1 MITENTEKNL
11 KKGTILIADDTKL
24 NHHILRDI
32 LSNNFE
38 IISAMGGAEAL
49 QILNEKGKEISLLLL
64 DIMMPDV
71 DGFAVLEGLRESN
84 LIEEIPVIMI
94 SANTEAATINKAYE
108 MGAWDYITRP
118 FNATAVR
125 HRAINTVLTFAKE
138 KKLTAAVLEQVLK
151 KENGESMM
159 ISILSHI
166 VEFRNGES
174 GLHVLHINAITELL
188 LRQLVKS
195 YPEYHFS
202 HKEISQICLASSL
215 HDIGKI
221 AIPEEILNK
230 PGRLTPE
237 EFKIMKTHA
246 AIGSDLISHSME
258 AYPDEPLIQ
267 YAYGI
272 CRWHHERWDGSGY
285 PDGLKG
291 DSIPIYAQIVSIA
304 DVYDALTSERV
315 YKPPFTHEQ
324 ALYMIDRGECG
335 IFNPLLLKCLHECAD
350 SIRSSLENGFDS
362 VNKHQRLEEAVH
374 AAIYMSG
381 PEQSP
386 VSPVRKARHTK
397 S

>member
-1 MITENTEKNL
+1 MMSENTEKSL
-11 KKGTILIADDTKL
+11 TKGTILIADDTKL
-24 NHHILRDI
+24 NHRILKDI
-32 LSNNFE
+32 LGQHFDV
-38 IISAMGGAEAL
+38 ISAMGGAEAIR
-49 QILNEKGKEISLLLL
+49 ILHEKGTQISLLLL

-71 DGFAVLEGLRESN
+71 DGFAVLSDMQQSR

-125 HRAINTVLTFAKE
+125 HRAVNTVLTFTKE
-138 KKLTAAVLEQVLK
+138 KKLTRAVVEQVLK

-188 LRQLVKS
+188 LRQLIRA
-195 YPEYHFS
+195 YPEYNLS
-202 HKEISQICLASSL
+202 HKDVSLICLASSL

-221 AIPEEILNK
+221 AIPEQILNK

-237 EFKIMKTHA
+237 EFKIMKTHSV
-246 AIGSDLISHSME
+246 IGADLIRHSME
-258 AYPDEPLIQ
+258 AYPDDPLIR
-267 YAYGI
+267 YAHDI

-285 PDGLKG
+285 PDGLEG
-291 DSIPIYAQIVSIA
+291 ENIPIYAQVVSIA

-315 YKPPFTHEQ
+315 YKPPFSHEQ
-324 ALYMIDRGECG
+324 ALYMINNGECG
-335 IFNPLLLKCLHECAD
+335 IFNPMLLECLNECAKE
-350 SIRSSLENGFDS
+350 IRHSLQSGFDS
-362 VNKHQRLEEAVH
+362 INKHQRLEEAVH
-374 AAIYMSG
+374 EAIYMSN
-381 PEQSP
+381 S
-386 VSPVRKARHTK
+386 
-397 S
+397 

>member
-1 MITENTEKNL
+1 MITENTEKSF

-24 NHHILRDI
+24 NHRILRDI
-32 LSNNFE
+32 LSNNFD

-195 YPEYHFS
+195 HPEYHFS

-237 EFKIMKTHA
+237 EFRIMKTHA

-350 SIRSSLENGFDS
+350 NIRSSLENGFDS

-374 AAIYMSG
+374 EAIYVAG
-381 PEQSP
+381 PERPS
-386 VSPVRKARHTK
+386 VSSVRKASPK

>member
-138 KKLTAAVLEQVLK
+138 KKLTEIGRA
-151 KENGESMM
+151 
-159 ISILSHI
+159 
-166 VEFRNGES
+166 
-174 GLHVLHINAITELL
+174 HV
-188 LRQLVKS
+188 
-195 YPEYHFS
+195 
-202 HKEISQICLASSL
+202 
-215 HDIGKI
+215 
-221 AIPEEILNK
+221 
-230 PGRLTPE
+230 
-237 EFKIMKTHA
+237 
-246 AIGSDLISHSME
+246 
-258 AYPDEPLIQ
+258 
-267 YAYGI
+267 
-272 CRWHHERWDGSGY
+272 
-285 PDGLKG
+285 
-291 DSIPIYAQIVSIA
+291 
-304 DVYDALTSERV
+304 
-315 YKPPFTHEQ
+315 
-324 ALYMIDRGECG
+324 
-335 IFNPLLLKCLHECAD
+335 
-350 SIRSSLENGFDS
+350 
-362 VNKHQRLEEAVH
+362 
-374 AAIYMSG
+374 
-381 PEQSP
+381 
-386 VSPVRKARHTK
+386 
-397 S
+397 